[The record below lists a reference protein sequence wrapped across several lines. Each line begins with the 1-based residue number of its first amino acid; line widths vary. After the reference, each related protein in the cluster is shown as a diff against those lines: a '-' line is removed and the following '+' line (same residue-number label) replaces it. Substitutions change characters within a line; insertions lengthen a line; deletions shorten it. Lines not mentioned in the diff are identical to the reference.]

1 MQSQPQPTRRG
12 FLATSAATLALA
24 STVRSSAPTARRAI
38 VLWLTGG
45 PSQLDTFDPKPDA
58 PSTMRGPF
66 APIATT
72 VPGLHLSETLPRLAT
87 QAHRFALVRSVYH
100 DGPPVHE
107 VGQQLLQTGRLNQE
121 SGEAPHVAAELAAA
135 RQQRWAI
142 LPERLGH
149 HGISV
154 GHGQS
159 AGTLGAAHEAFL
171 PERLDLGRDNPT
183 PYGRTSFGNACLA
196 ARRLIER
203 DTAFVCVNMYSTVFN
218 ETTWDCHAD
227 GGSLASTLDDY
238 RRRICPAFDT
248 ACAALLDDLHQRG
261 LLESTLVVA
270 MGEFGRT
277 PLLNRRG
284 GRDHWAGVWSVLLA
298 GGGIRGG
305 QVLGASDAHGAEPR
319 DRPVHATEIA
329 DTLRHALGLPAERP
343 VRELF

>member
-1 MQSQPQPTRRG
+1 MHSVPQPTRRG

-24 STVRSSAPTARRAI
+24 TTVRSHTPTARRAI
-38 VLWLTGG
+38 LLWLTGG

-58 PSTMRGPF
+58 PSTVRGPF
-66 APIATT
+66 APITT
-72 VPGLHLSETLPRLAT
+72 SMPGLHLSETLPRLAT
-87 QAHRFALVRSVYH
+87 QAHRFALVRSVFH

-107 VGQQLLQTGRLNQE
+107 AGQQLLQTGRLADDT
-121 SGEAPHVAAELAAA
+121 GEAAHVGAQFAAA
-135 RQQRWAI
+135 RGQRWAI

-159 AGTLGAAHEAFL
+159 AGTLGAEHEAFI
-171 PERLDLGRDNPT
+171 PERLDLGRDDPT
-183 PYGRTSFGNACLA
+183 PYGRTPFGNACLA

-203 DTAFVCVNMYSTVFN
+203 DTPFVCVNMYSSVFN

-227 GGSLASTLDDY
+227 GGSLATTLDDY
-238 RRRICPAFDT
+238 RRRVCPAFDT

-261 LLESTLVVA
+261 LLASTLVVA

-277 PLLNRRG
+277 PTLNRRG
-284 GRDHWAGVWSVLLA
+284 GRDHWAGVWSVLMA

-319 DRPVHATEIA
+319 ERPVHARQIA
-329 DTLRHALGLPAERP
+329 DTLRLALGLPAERP